1 MKSADSAAICLC
13 GRTYLQSLLRP
24 PPLPRLVRLR
34 RRRLARRLLL
44 PPPLIEYGNQRCYIT
59 GMQNCRFAFAVH
71 VMAVLAW
78 KKSECCPSSR
88 LAQTVNTNPVVIR
101 RLLIDL
107 QDAGLISTARGP
119 RGGATLKRRPEKVTL
134 SDIHN
139 AVDQGN
145 TFATHPN
152 EQSQDCP
159 V

>member
-1 MKSADSAAICLC
+1 
-13 GRTYLQSLLRP
+13 
-24 PPLPRLVRLR
+24 
-34 RRRLARRLLL
+34 
-44 PPPLIEYGNQRCYIT
+44 
-59 GMQNCRFAFAVH
+59 MQNCRFAFAVH

-107 QDAGLISTARGP
+107 QEAGLISTARGP

-152 EQSQDCP
+152 EPSQDCP
-159 V
+159 VGKNIGRVIKRIQDRTNRALSSELERTTLADVLRDLKRGWKAPLDL